1 MNFVVGLAALLVIL
15 AVQGLV
21 DPEAVGSLRP
31 IAEAPWLLVAGA
43 MGVLFVAGSAWS
55 VRALGVLL
63 LSLIV
68 LAGTLVGAVVV
79 DLVVPT
85 EGAAVNSYL
94 LAGIA
99 LTFASV
105 GLAVMRRRGAPT

>member
-1 MNFVVGLAALLVIL
+1 MPWGCSSSP
-15 AVQGLV
+15 G
-21 DPEAVGSLRP
+21 RP
-31 IAEAPWLLVAGA
+31 GRSAP
-43 MGVLFVAGSAWS
+43 
-55 VRALGVLL
+55 LGVLL
-63 LSLIV
+63 LSLVV

-85 EGAAVNSYL
+85 EGAAVNGYL

-105 GLAVMRRRGAPT
+105 GLAVVRRRRPGT